1 MGPPLRNFAADA
13 HDCIM
18 VEVHED
24 QPNTRLWRVD
34 PHPEGEF
41 PLGSHDPMPGLSTGR
56 RRLTRVV
63 DRRRPV
69 DRPRPNARPERN
81 VCNMPRKP
89 NSIERALDKEC
100 PIQATRRSD
109 EDSGR
114 H

>member
-18 VEVHED
+18 VEVRED

-34 PHPEGEF
+34 PHTEGEF
-41 PLGSHDPMPGLSTGR
+41 PLGLHDPMPGLSTGR

-69 DRPRPNARPERN
+69 DRPRPNAKPERN
-81 VCNMPRKP
+81 VCRK
-89 NSIERALDKEC
+89 ERLQYASQAELDRKS
-100 PIQATRRSD
+100 A
-109 EDSGR
+109 
-114 H
+114 